1 MASAMAT
8 SRAIAAACLAALLL
22 FAGCGT
28 TGPQL
33 SGSQEGT
40 AAGGAASPRS
50 EEALRD
56 RVLAGV
62 GEDFRRGTH
71 AGPRGFGLCIRLGM
85 RRALDRATLL
95 RLLLVARRPDGAAYG
110 AQALN
115 ELAVPVGDACGG
127 RRFVPELTAAG
138 AVLHGARMVDSKAHR
153 IGLEYGPYIGVSC
166 RHAPSTDC
174 DRVGIDLVLR
184 RTARSVSAVVAGRAV
199 RLVTPGPVPH
209 DAGANGRDWGGFI
222 DGVGFR
228 RESSPFYIPAG
239 GFAPGRLAGNPPI
252 YLTVRIA
259 VAYRGGRRE
268 RIAIPSVFLS
278 PGFG

>member
-1 MASAMAT
+1 MAT
-8 SRAIAAACLAALLL
+8 SRAIAAASLAALFFL
-22 FAGCGT
+22 AGCGS
-28 TGPQL
+28 TGPQV

-40 AAGGAASPRS
+40 AAGGTGTPRS
-50 EEALRD
+50 EEVLRD
-56 RVLAGV
+56 RILAGV
-62 GEDFRRGTH
+62 GEDFRRGTQ

-95 RLLLVARRPDGAAYG
+95 RLLLVVRRPDGAAYG

-138 AVLHGARMVDSKAHR
+138 AVLRGARMVDSRAHR

-166 RHAPSTDC
+166 RHAPNADC

-184 RTARSVSAVVAGRAV
+184 RTARSVSAVVAGRVV

-209 DAGANGRDWGGFI
+209 DADAAGRDWGGFI

-228 RESSPFYIPAG
+228 RESSPFYIPVG
-239 GFAPGRLAGNPPI
+239 GYAPGHWAGNPPV
-252 YLTVRIA
+252 YLPVRIA
-259 VAYRGGRRE
+259 IAYSGGRRD